1 MAIYTQFTDEST
13 IEAAYEVLG
22 RADLVPVGIPTTS
35 RLTLAAAGL
44 ETILFAQGLQYRAD
58 SGEFLAGTV
67 TGLETRFQSK
77 LLYRFEGLS
86 LAATELNTLSVFT
99 AGMAGDDT
107 LIGSPFA
114 DLLYGADG
122 ADRYQAGAGNDEM
135 YGVFGGDRYDGG
147 TGLDRVLYGLDS
159 GLATITAQSPS
170 TFTVRFSA
178 GGTDTLSDVEY
189 ADFNDRSVS
198 LLELALGAPAAPDA
212 IGTQVFRFA
221 KVASG
226 QYFYTGSRAE
236 RDQILAGQ
244 PGFRYEGPVFNA
256 QDNWVTDFSPVYRFA
271 NLTTGGYFYTASA
284 PERDTVLSDYPD
296 YRYEGAS
303 FYVPS
308 GPASGTVPVYRLANV
323 QTGGYLFTTSAAER
337 QYAQSLGFFRDEGVA
352 FNAPS
357 TIGLAQD
364 ADVGLA
370 VDPPADG
377 GWLF

>member
-178 GGTDTLSDVEY
+178 GGTDTLSRCRVRRFQRPQRI
-189 ADFNDRSVS
+189 AARAGAGCAGGARCHRHSGVPVRQGRQRSVLLHRQPRRTRPDPRRAAGVS
-198 LLELALGAPAAPDA
+198 L
-212 IGTQVFRFA
+212 
-221 KVASG
+221 
-226 QYFYTGSRAE
+226 
-236 RDQILAGQ
+236 
-244 PGFRYEGPVFNA
+244 
-256 QDNWVTDFSPVYRFA
+256 
-271 NLTTGGYFYTASA
+271 
-284 PERDTVLSDYPD
+284 
-296 YRYEGAS
+296 
-303 FYVPS
+303 
-308 GPASGTVPVYRLANV
+308 
-323 QTGGYLFTTSAAER
+323 
-337 QYAQSLGFFRDEGVA
+337 
-352 FNAPS
+352 
-357 TIGLAQD
+357 
-364 ADVGLA
+364 
-370 VDPPADG
+370 
-377 GWLF
+377 

>member
-1 MAIYTQFTDEST
+1 MAIYTQFTDEAT
-13 IEAAYEVLG
+13 IESAYEVLG
-22 RADLVPVGIPTTS
+22 RADLVPVGIPTAS
-35 RLTLAAAGL
+35 QLTLAAAGL
-44 ETILFAQGLQYRAD
+44 ETTVFAQGLQYQAAT
-58 SGEFLAGTV
+58 GEFLAGTV

-86 LAATELNTLSVFT
+86 LAATELNSLSVFT

-135 YGVFGGDRYDGG
+135 YGAFGSDRYDGG
-147 TGLDRVLYGLDS
+147 SGLDRVLYGLDS

-170 TFTVRFSA
+170 TFTVQFSP
-178 GGTDTLSDVEY
+178 GGTDTLVGVEY

-198 LLELALGAPAAPDA
+198 LLELALGAPVAPDA

-226 QYFYTGSRAE
+226 QYFYTGSQAE
-236 RDQILAGQ
+236 RDQILAAQ

-256 QDNWVTDFSPVYRFA
+256 QDNWVTDFVPVYRFA

-308 GPASGTVPVYRLANV
+308 GPASGTVPVFRLANV

-337 QYAQSLGFFRDEGVA
+337 QFAQSLGFFRDEGVA
-352 FNAPS
+352 FNAPF

-364 ADVGLA
+364 TGAELA
-370 VDPPADG
+370 AGVD
-377 GWLF
+377 GWLI